1 MSNKE
6 SIFQQIGHLF
16 QNNQGL
22 PTNNIKGF
30 SRSQTSSPKHTQIL
44 SQISFPSTKPSEFA
58 LFDSLTNSTNSEK
71 EPLNE
76 SEFEEKI
83 LMMQDSSEKDDENI
97 MTSNP
102 ELNFEVVSYSEIAIS
117 YQKYTKC
124 YQNEK
129 HLITFFRN
137 HKETFYLKE
146 NQWRFNLKEYNH
158 VLTMMRDEKIDEEYN
173 VKKIPRFTQKALFD
187 FEYTKLDFYNGDID
201 IEENVVIDYSN
212 DQPKKLTDLPHKF
225 YDKLY
230 SFQKEGIQ
238 FALEHKCRLLFADEM
253 GVGKTI
259 QAIALC
265 RLYKEDWPVLVI
277 CPGGMKY
284 SWKSEIIKWL
294 EIKNEHKVQVIN
306 SSNDTIYS
314 KASFYIVSYDLVR
327 RITKVIKKIGFN
339 FVVLDECHCIKSIK
353 TQRSQ
358 SIIPIAQKSKRLLLL
373 SGTPLLARPSE
384 GFAVLNCLRPDIFD
398 SFGSYGRRYCNNGIK
413 KQRSYFSGASNTK
426 ELNLI
431 MNKIMIRRLKKNVL
445 SQLPPKRRQRIEIDC
460 DEKYIEKIVLLPN
473 TMNQQYFAN
482 ANEEEKVSTPDLYR
496 LTALAKLN
504 GICEYVKSLL
514 DNEIKFILFAHHQIV
529 LDKIEELA
537 EERKV
542 DYIRIDG
549 TITGQKRFD
558 MVQKFQTDPQ
568 CKIAILSITVACT
581 GITLTEASMVVFAEL
596 TWTPALMIQAEDR
609 AHRIGQEHQCVDV
622 VYLYGKCTLDEYIFN
637 KLGEKIKVV
646 SKTLDDEID
655 KDFQEIVEQ
664 KEESNDISI
673 DSSMEDAIYLSIS
686 EEEKEKE
693 LLGNSI
699 VIEVEK
705 VDSQMKHQLVIDE
718 KSKEEKIKEA
728 QKRLSTIYDVNLHTV
743 NFKRVR
749 LEEYQCE
756 EKNVD
761 SKVPMLTSM

>member
-187 FEYTKLDFYNGDID
+187 FNYTKLDFYNGDID
-201 IEENVVIDYSN
+201 NEENVVIDYSN

-265 RLYKEDWPVLVI
+265 GLYKEDWPVLVI
-277 CPGGMKY
+277 CPGSIKY

-384 GFAVLNCLRPDIFD
+384 GFAVLNCLRPDIFY

-482 ANEEEKVSTPDLYR
+482 ANEEEKVSTSDLYR

>member
-201 IEENVVIDYSN
+201 SEENVVIDYSN

-277 CPGGMKY
+277 CPGSIKY

-339 FVVLDECHCIKSIK
+339 FVVIDECHCIKSIK

-542 DYIRIDG
+542 DYIRVDG

-743 NFKRVR
+743 NFKSVR

>member
-201 IEENVVIDYSN
+201 SEENVVIDYSN

-277 CPGGMKY
+277 CPGSMKY

-384 GFAVLNCLRPDIFD
+384 GFAMLNCLRPDIFD
-398 SFGSYGRRYCNNGIK
+398 SFGSYGRRYCNNRIK

>member
-187 FEYTKLDFYNGDID
+187 FEYTKLDFYNGYID
-201 IEENVVIDYSN
+201 SEENVVIDYSN

-253 GVGKTI
+253 G
-259 QAIALC
+259 
-265 RLYKEDWPVLVI
+265 D
-277 CPGGMKY
+277 
-284 SWKSEIIKWL
+284 
-294 EIKNEHKVQVIN
+294 N
-306 SSNDTIYS
+306 SSNCLMQTI
-314 KASFYIVSYDLVR
+314 
-327 RITKVIKKIGFN
+327 
-339 FVVLDECHCIKSIK
+339 
-353 TQRSQ
+353 
-358 SIIPIAQKSKRLLLL
+358 
-373 SGTPLLARPSE
+373 
-384 GFAVLNCLRPDIFD
+384 
-398 SFGSYGRRYCNNGIK
+398 
-413 KQRSYFSGASNTK
+413 
-426 ELNLI
+426 
-431 MNKIMIRRLKKNVL
+431 
-445 SQLPPKRRQRIEIDC
+445 
-460 DEKYIEKIVLLPN
+460 
-473 TMNQQYFAN
+473 
-482 ANEEEKVSTPDLYR
+482 
-496 LTALAKLN
+496 
-504 GICEYVKSLL
+504 
-514 DNEIKFILFAHHQIV
+514 
-529 LDKIEELA
+529 
-537 EERKV
+537 
-542 DYIRIDG
+542 
-549 TITGQKRFD
+549 
-558 MVQKFQTDPQ
+558 
-568 CKIAILSITVACT
+568 
-581 GITLTEASMVVFAEL
+581 
-596 TWTPALMIQAEDR
+596 
-609 AHRIGQEHQCVDV
+609 
-622 VYLYGKCTLDEYIFN
+622 
-637 KLGEKIKVV
+637 
-646 SKTLDDEID
+646 
-655 KDFQEIVEQ
+655 
-664 KEESNDISI
+664 
-673 DSSMEDAIYLSIS
+673 
-686 EEEKEKE
+686 
-693 LLGNSI
+693 
-699 VIEVEK
+699 
-705 VDSQMKHQLVIDE
+705 
-718 KSKEEKIKEA
+718 
-728 QKRLSTIYDVNLHTV
+728 
-743 NFKRVR
+743 
-749 LEEYQCE
+749 
-756 EKNVD
+756 
-761 SKVPMLTSM
+761 

>member
-1 MSNKE
+1 
-6 SIFQQIGHLF
+6 
-16 QNNQGL
+16 
-22 PTNNIKGF
+22 
-30 SRSQTSSPKHTQIL
+30 
-44 SQISFPSTKPSEFA
+44 
-58 LFDSLTNSTNSEK
+58 
-71 EPLNE
+71 
-76 SEFEEKI
+76 
-83 LMMQDSSEKDDENI
+83 
-97 MTSNP
+97 
-102 ELNFEVVSYSEIAIS
+102 
-117 YQKYTKC
+117 
-124 YQNEK
+124 
-129 HLITFFRN
+129 
-137 HKETFYLKE
+137 
-146 NQWRFNLKEYNH
+146 
-158 VLTMMRDEKIDEEYN
+158 
-173 VKKIPRFTQKALFD
+173 
-187 FEYTKLDFYNGDID
+187 
-201 IEENVVIDYSN
+201 
-212 DQPKKLTDLPHKF
+212 
-225 YDKLY
+225 
-230 SFQKEGIQ
+230 
-238 FALEHKCRLLFADEM
+238 M

-277 CPGGMKY
+277 CPGSMKY

-384 GFAVLNCLRPDIFD
+384 GFAMLNCLRPDIFD
-398 SFGSYGRRYCNNGIK
+398 SFGSYGRRYCNNRIK

-514 DNEIKFILFAHHQIV
+514 DNEIKFMLFAHHQIV
-529 LDKIEELA
+529 LDKIEDLA

-756 EKNVD
+756 ENNID
-761 SKVPMLTSM
+761 SKVPMLTSV